1 MVAAINW
8 NNVLCSLHD
17 IHSSLAVN
25 TFLLVACFV
34 IHRYEM
40 IKWNQEMVL
49 KLLAAPVTSTEI
61 PDQPVTV
68 ISKKE
73 LS

>member
-1 MVAAINW
+1 MRV
-8 NNVLCSLHD
+8 
-17 IHSSLAVN
+17 AVN

-34 IHRYEM
+34 IHRFEM
-40 IKWNQEMVL
+40 IKWNQEMVS

-68 ISKKE
+68 INEKE

>member
-1 MVAAINW
+1 
-8 NNVLCSLHD
+8 
-17 IHSSLAVN
+17 
-25 TFLLVACFV
+25 
-34 IHRYEM
+34 
-40 IKWNQEMVL
+40 MVL

-73 LS
+73 LP